1 MISLLLNMILIM
13 MLITNNNRID
23 DAISS
28 HTFQVQT
35 DLLELESAIRYQ
47 MDQNWQDDNVVL
59 EKMEDIKEELNSFM
73 KIGQTLGRLTKEQE
87 RELSILYNYVSKYPD
102 YTGVPNTVLSSAD
115 RKKLEVLASNLLKA
129 GWGMNIG
136 YSGDWDSFS
145 ENLNKLLK
153 QSTH

>member
-1 MISLLLNMILIM
+1 M
-13 MLITNNNRID
+13 MLITKNNRID

-35 DLLELESAIRYQ
+35 DLVELESAIRYQ

-73 KIGQTLGRLTKEQE
+73 KLGQTLGRLTKEQE

-115 RKKLEVLASNLLKA
+115 RKKLEILANNLPKA
-129 GWGMNIG
+129 GWGMNIS

-145 ENLNKLLK
+145 EKLNKLLK

>member
-1 MISLLLNMILIM
+1 M
-13 MLITNNNRID
+13 MLITKNNRID

-35 DLLELESAIRYQ
+35 DLVELESAIRYQ

-73 KIGQTLGRLTKEQE
+73 KLGQTLGRLTKEQE

>member
-1 MISLLLNMILIM
+1 
-13 MLITNNNRID
+13 MLITKNNRID

-35 DLLELESAIRYQ
+35 DLVELESAIRYQ

-102 YTGVPNTVLSSAD
+102 YTGVPNTVLSSTD
-115 RKKLEVLASNLLKA
+115 RKKLEVLASNLPKA
-129 GWGMNIG
+129 GWGMNIS

-145 ENLNKLLK
+145 EKLNKLLK

>member
-1 MISLLLNMILIM
+1 M
-13 MLITNNNRID
+13 MLITKNNRID

-35 DLLELESAIRYQ
+35 DLVELESAIRYQ

-73 KIGQTLGRLTKEQE
+73 KLGQTLGRLTKEQE

-102 YTGVPNTVLSSAD
+102 YTGVPNTVLSSTD
-115 RKKLEVLASNLLKA
+115 RKKLEVLASNLPKA
-129 GWGMNIG
+129 GWGMNIS

-145 ENLNKLLK
+145 EKLNKLLK

>member
-1 MISLLLNMILIM
+1 M
-13 MLITNNNRID
+13 MLITKNNRID

-35 DLLELESAIRYQ
+35 DLVELESAIRYQ

-73 KIGQTLGRLTKEQE
+73 KLGQTLGRLTKEQE

-115 RKKLEVLASNLLKA
+115 RKKLEVLASNLPKA
-129 GWGMNIG
+129 GWGMNIS

-145 ENLNKLLK
+145 EKLNKLLK

>member
-1 MISLLLNMILIM
+1 MMISLLLNMILIM

-23 DAISS
+23 DAISN

-153 QSTH
+153 

>member
-1 MISLLLNMILIM
+1 M

>member
-1 MISLLLNMILIM
+1 MK
-13 MLITNNNRID
+13 NNRID

-35 DLLELESAIRYQ
+35 DLVELESAIHYQ
-47 MDQNWQDDNVVL
+47 MDHIWQDDNVVL

-73 KIGQTLGRLTKEQE
+73 KLGQSLERLTKEQE
-87 RELSILYNYVSKYPD
+87 KELTILYNYVSEYPD

-115 RKKLEVLASNLLKA
+115 RKKLEILASNLPKA

-145 ENLNKLLK
+145 EKLNKLLK

>member
-1 MISLLLNMILIM
+1 MILI
-13 MLITNNNRID
+13 TKNNRID

-35 DLLELESAIRYQ
+35 DLVELESAINYQ
-47 MDQNWQDDNVVL
+47 MDQSWQDDNVVL

-87 RELSILYNYVSKYPD
+87 RELSILYNYLSTYPD

-115 RKKLEVLASNLLKA
+115 RKKLEVLASNLPKA
-129 GWGMNIG
+129 GWGMNIS

-145 ENLNKLLK
+145 EKLNKLL
-153 QSTH
+153 

>member
-1 MISLLLNMILIM
+1 